1 MNDWPYSVV
10 LLIPAASQ
18 AAGNQIAAGI
28 GHGPNNFSVPLSAD
42 GSEPATWFGC
52 RTQAQESFIQM
63 LTAAGEGTLPEIE
76 GMTPIEVGTVL
87 VQLQADVST
96 SEDGYTHF
104 ERVLTEK
111 GLQRVVVVEQGLE

>member
-28 GHGPNNFSVPLSAD
+28 GHGPNNFSVALSEN
-42 GSEPATWFGC
+42 GSEPATWYGC
-52 RTQAQESFIQM
+52 RSQAQQSFIDL
-63 LTAAGEGTLPEIE
+63 LTAVGEGTLPEIE
-76 GMTPIEVGTVL
+76 GMTPEEVGAVL
-87 VQLQADVST
+87 MQLQADVST

-104 ERVLTEK
+104 ERALTDR
-111 GLQRVVVVEQGLE
+111 GLTRVTVAEGVE

>member
-1 MNDWPYSVV
+1 MSDWPYSVV
-10 LLIPAASQ
+10 LLIPAAVQ
-18 AAGNQIAAGI
+18 AAANQVAEGL

-42 GSEPATWFGC
+42 GSEPATWYGC

-76 GMTPIEVGTVL
+76 GMTPQEVGAVL
-87 VQLQADVST
+87 VQMQADVST

-104 ERVLTEK
+104 ERALSDRGLT
-111 GLQRVVVVEQGLE
+111 RVTVAEGVE

>member
-1 MNDWPYSVV
+1 MTDWPYSVV

-18 AAGNQIAAGI
+18 VAGNQIAAGI
-28 GHGPNNFSVPLSAD
+28 GHGPNNFSVALSEN

-52 RTQAQESFIQM
+52 RTQAQQSFIDM

-76 GMTPIEVGTVL
+76 GMTPQEVGAVL

-104 ERVLTEK
+104 ERVIGEK
-111 GLQRVVVVEQGLE
+111 NLQRVQVAKELN

>member
-10 LLIPAASQ
+10 LLIPAARQ

-28 GHGPNNFSVPLSAD
+28 GHGPNNFSVALSEN

-52 RTQAQESFIQM
+52 RSQAQQSFIDM

-76 GMTPIEVGTVL
+76 GMTPQEIGAAL
-87 VQLQADVST
+87 MQLQVDIS
-96 SEDGYTHF
+96 SDDGYSHF
-104 ERVLTEK
+104 ERVIAEK
-111 GLQRVVVVEQGLE
+111 GLMRVEEELPE